1 MRQVSKMPVTTKE
14 GLWERIAILSE
25 RLFYNYITTTNLFK
39 MSDTDVSK
47 TEHSVVYK
55 DNRDGT
61 YTLSTSGKSDATT
74 ECTLGPAVTF
84 KQHHVYYIG
93 GAPEGAGLST
103 YYLYFHSG
111 TGLVDTGGG
120 TVIDRG
126 NYATYSHVPK
136 IKVDIGVTITTPVV
150 FRPQVY
156 DLTEVFGAGH
166 EPKTVAEFLA
176 YAHEGEL

>member
-1 MRQVSKMPVTTKE
+1 MPVTTKE
-14 GLWERIAILSE
+14 GLWEQIAILSE
-25 RLFYNYITTTNLFK
+25 RLFFNYITTTNLFK

-47 TEHSVVYK
+47 TDHGVTYT

-61 YTLSTSGKSDATT
+61 YTVSTSGSSTAST

-84 KQHHVYYIG
+84 RQHHVYYIG
-93 GAPEGAGLST
+93 GAPEGASYEG
-103 YYLYFHSG
+103 YFLYFHTG
-111 TGLVDTGGG
+111 TKLQDTGGG
-120 TVIDRG
+120 TVVDMG

-136 IKVDIGVTITTPVV
+136 IKVAFGVNIPTPVV

-156 DLTEVFGAGH
+156 DLTECFGAGH

-176 YAHEGEL
+176 YAHEGEI